1 MVTMIKK
8 SKWMAVGLSI
18 CIAVAGV
25 CTGCGNSKIGTKKV
39 KLAAGTPD
47 KDSIVM
53 SVGSDGVEYSEMMNY
68 AYLLKRQYEGNFG
81 SELWNYSLGGNK
93 TVGAQ
98 AKQEIVNMV
107 TQLKVIAQAA
117 DRNEVSLTNDEK
129 DEAMQKAE
137 KIMEKVSGS
146 DKKKYY
152 LSVQGLSK
160 LYEENVLA
168 NKMFYVATDKANTD
182 VSDEEARQAAIQYI
196 EIMTKG
202 IGSSGQKIDMDE
214 KAKAQALKWAEQL
227 QLRAV
232 KTKDFL
238 TLAKDNTDATTQE
251 LVVGKSSTKLEK
263 AALDAALALK
273 KGEVSSVVE
282 GTQGYYII
290 YCVNDKEEDA
300 TQARKEVIIAKRQNR
315 LFQKKYNIW
324 LNKCDVNISED
335 FWDYFQL

>member
-137 KIMEKVSGS
+137 KIMDLVNWM
-146 DKKKYY
+146 KKTCLPIKCFMW
-152 LSVQGLSK
+152 LLTRQTPMCQMRKQGRL
-160 LYEENVLA
+160 
-168 NKMFYVATDKANTD
+168 
-182 VSDEEARQAAIQYI
+182 Q
-196 EIMTKG
+196 
-202 IGSSGQKIDMDE
+202 SSI
-214 KAKAQALKWAEQL
+214 
-227 QLRAV
+227 LR
-232 KTKDFL
+232 
-238 TLAKDNTDATTQE
+238 
-251 LVVGKSSTKLEK
+251 S
-263 AALDAALALK
+263 
-273 KGEVSSVVE
+273 
-282 GTQGYYII
+282 
-290 YCVNDKEEDA
+290 
-300 TQARKEVIIAKRQNR
+300 
-315 LFQKKYNIW
+315 
-324 LNKCDVNISED
+324 
-335 FWDYFQL
+335 

>member
-137 KIMEKVSGS
+137 KIMEKVSDS

-214 KAKAQALKWAEQL
+214 KAKAS
-227 QLRAV
+227 
-232 KTKDFL
+232 
-238 TLAKDNTDATTQE
+238 
-251 LVVGKSSTKLEK
+251 GS
-263 AALDAALALK
+263 
-273 KGEVSSVVE
+273 
-282 GTQGYYII
+282 
-290 YCVNDKEEDA
+290 
-300 TQARKEVIIAKRQNR
+300 
-315 LFQKKYNIW
+315 
-324 LNKCDVNISED
+324 
-335 FWDYFQL
+335 

>member
-1 MVTMIKK
+1 MHCRGRSMH
-8 SKWMAVGLSI
+8 GLWQFQDWH
-18 CIAVAGV
+18 
-25 CTGCGNSKIGTKKV
+25 KKV

-137 KIMEKVSGS
+137 KIMEKVSDS

-202 IGSSGQKIDMDE
+202 IGSSDRRSIWM

-232 KTKDFL
+232 KTKDF
-238 TLAKDNTDATTQE
+238 
-251 LVVGKSSTKLEK
+251 
-263 AALDAALALK
+263 
-273 KGEVSSVVE
+273 
-282 GTQGYYII
+282 
-290 YCVNDKEEDA
+290 
-300 TQARKEVIIAKRQNR
+300 
-315 LFQKKYNIW
+315 
-324 LNKCDVNISED
+324 
-335 FWDYFQL
+335 

>member
-1 MVTMIKK
+1 
-8 SKWMAVGLSI
+8 
-18 CIAVAGV
+18 
-25 CTGCGNSKIGTKKV
+25 
-39 KLAAGTPD
+39 
-47 KDSIVM
+47 
-53 SVGSDGVEYSEMMNY
+53 
-68 AYLLKRQYEGNFG
+68 
-81 SELWNYSLGGNK
+81 
-93 TVGAQ
+93 
-98 AKQEIVNMV
+98 
-107 TQLKVIAQAA
+107 
-117 DRNEVSLTNDEK
+117 
-129 DEAMQKAE
+129 MQKAE
-137 KIMEKVSGS
+137 KIMEKVSDS

-263 AALDAALALK
+263 AALDAALALE